1 MIKMEDFDLSGF
13 FTTNIEAA
21 DFLTRLST
29 ISEEIY
35 KTDFDLE
42 KALIEQLGVS
52 KKDRFAILLR
62 DNKIPQGSN
71 SALKDFFDKIREKIS
86 SMPVIS
92 LTLAFEP
99 GEETLKIL
107 SDWFPLNINK
117 QVLLDIKIDTNLIAG
132 AYISFN
138 GKYLDSSVR
147 PIFDQ
152 TYKEL
157 SAV

>member
-1 MIKMEDFDLSGF
+1 MEDFDLSGF

-42 KALIEQLGVS
+42 KALIEQLGIR

-62 DNKIPQGSN
+62 DNKISPGSN
-71 SALKDFFDKIREKIS
+71 PALKDFFDKIREKIS
-86 SMPVIS
+86 SMPVIY

-117 QVLLDIKIDTNLIAG
+117 QVLLDIKTDTNLIAG

-152 TYKEL
+152 TYKEI

>member
-1 MIKMEDFDLSGF
+1 MEDLDLSGF
-13 FTTNIEAA
+13 FSTNIQAA

-42 KALIEQLGVS
+42 KALIEKFGIL
-52 KKDRFAILLR
+52 KKDKFSILLR
-62 DNKIPQGSN
+62 DNNISPGSA
-71 SALKDFFDKIREKIS
+71 SALKDFFDKIQEKIS

-92 LTLAFEP
+92 LTLAIEP
-99 GEETLKIL
+99 GEETLKSL

-117 QVLLDIKIDTNLIAG
+117 QVLLDIKVDTNLIAG
-132 AYISFN
+132 AYVSFN
-138 GKYLDSSVR
+138 GKYSDSSVK

-152 TYKEL
+152 ASKEIL
-157 SAV
+157 AV

>member
-1 MIKMEDFDLSGF
+1 LRNN
-13 FTTNIEAA
+13 NI
-21 DFLTRLST
+21 S
-29 ISEEIY
+29 
-35 KTDFDLE
+35 
-42 KALIEQLGVS
+42 
-52 KKDRFAILLR
+52 
-62 DNKIPQGSN
+62 PGSN
-71 SALKDFFDKIREKIS
+71 SPLKDFFDKIREKVS

-107 SDWFPLNINK
+107 SDWFPLNINR
-117 QVLLDIKIDTNLIAG
+117 QILLDIKIDTNLIAG

-147 PIFDQ
+147 PIFDR
-152 TYKEL
+152 TYKEI